1 MVQVPD
7 NETRALRMKLLAAS
21 FFALW
26 AVGDAA
32 PSSVSNPRVRVRNGT
47 YVGVRNVNYQ
57 QDFFLGMPYAQQPV
71 GNLRFRVPQSLNE
84 SWEGERDAK
93 KYSDICVGYG
103 SDSIWYPMS
112 EACLTINV
120 IRGSSVDENSKLPVG
135 VWIHGGGF
143 YMGSGSDERYNMS
156 AIVANSYE
164 IGKPFIAVSFNYRLS
179 AWGFLS
185 SQEVV
190 DSGNTNIGLRD
201 QRLALQWV
209 QENIAAFGGDPA
221 KVTIWGESAGG
232 MSVGYHLTA
241 YGGRDDGLFRG
252 AIMQSGG
259 SISVS
264 PASYTVFQGSYD
276 DLVSKVQCSDDEDT
290 LQCLRDVPFETL
302 NAALNGTGGS
312 PNYRFAPVVDGDFI
326 PDRGSVL
333 LKKHRY
339 VKVPIIAGTNT
350 DEGTA
355 FGPFGINTTEQ
366 FYEYLTDA
374 KYGGTTKLP
383 HPVAKR
389 ILQLYPD
396 DPSQGIPEYLG
407 SERVPSMGY
416 QWRRTSAYAG
426 DVMMHANR
434 RRQCEAWTE
443 TSTPAYCYR
452 FNVHAADV
460 PLLMGATHF
469 EEVAFVFNNIEGL
482 GYHGGKPFDGTPES
496 YKQLSKL
503 MASMWASFI
512 HDLDPNSGIKNSPV
526 HWDPYGRRK
535 PVDLLF
541 DANVTSHMEPDTWR
555 KKGMDYIN
563 SRADVYGR

>member
-1 MVQVPD
+1 
-7 NETRALRMKLLAAS
+7 MKLVAAS

-26 AVGDAA
+26 AVGSAA
-32 PSSVSNPRVRVRNGT
+32 PSSVSNPKVQVRNGT
-47 YVGVRNVNYQ
+47 YVGVRDANNQ

-71 GNLRFRVPQSLNE
+71 GTLRFKVPQSLNE

-93 KYSDICVGYG
+93 EYSDICVGYG

-112 EACLTINV
+112 EACLTLNV
-120 IRGSSVDENSKLPVG
+120 IRSSSVDENSKLPVG

-143 YMGSGSDERYNMS
+143 YMGSGSDQRYNMS

-164 IGKPFIAVSFNYRLS
+164 IGKPFIAVSLNYRLS

-185 SQEVV
+185 SQEVI
-190 DSGNTNIGLRD
+190 DSGNTNLGLRD
-201 QRLALQWV
+201 QRLALRWI

-241 YGGRDDGLFRG
+241 YEGRDDGLFRG
-252 AIMQSGG
+252 AIMESGG
-259 SISVS
+259 SISAG
-264 PASYTVFQGSYD
+264 PANYTGYQGLYD
-276 DLVSKVQCSDDEDT
+276 SLVSKVQCSDAEDT
-290 LQCLRDVPFETL
+290 LQCLREVSFEVL
-302 NAALNGTGGS
+302 NAALNGTDS
-312 PNYRFAPVVDGDFI
+312 SSDYNFSPVVDGDFI

-333 LKKHRY
+333 LKKHKY
-339 VKVPIIAGTNT
+339 VKVPIISGTNT

-355 FGPFGINTTEQ
+355 FGPTGINTTGQ
-366 FYEYLTDA
+366 FYEYLTGA
-374 KYGGTTKLP
+374 KHGGSFKLP
-383 HPVAKR
+383 HSVAKR

-407 SERVPSMGY
+407 SERVPSKGY
-416 QWRRTSAYAG
+416 EWRRTSAYAG
-426 DVMMHANR
+426 DVTMHANR

-482 GYHGGKPFDGTPES
+482 GYHYGKPFAGTPES

-503 MASMWASFI
+503 MTSMWASFI
-512 HDLDPNSGIKNSPV
+512 HDLDPNSGIQNSSV
-526 HWDPYGRRK
+526 HWYPYGRNQ
-535 PVDLLF
+535 PVDMLF
-541 DANVTSHMEPDTWR
+541 DANVTSHMERDTWR
-555 KKGMDYIN
+555 KKGIDYIN
-563 SRADVYGR
+563 SKADEYWR